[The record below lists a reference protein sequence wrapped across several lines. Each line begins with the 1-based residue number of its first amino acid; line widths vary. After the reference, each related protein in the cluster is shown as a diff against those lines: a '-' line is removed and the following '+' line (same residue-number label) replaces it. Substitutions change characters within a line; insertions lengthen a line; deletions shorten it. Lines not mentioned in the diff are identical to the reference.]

1 VRTNVGRHVN
11 LPHTSP
17 TIIVGAG
24 ISGLSA
30 AYYLARAGRPSL
42 ILEPR
47 PRAGGVI
54 ETERAE
60 GCTIEGGP
68 DSFLAAKPEALA
80 MIRELGLE
88 GELIASNDHQR
99 KTYIR
104 RHGKMVRM
112 PDGLM
117 MVVPT
122 KIMPMALSGLLG
134 WGTKIRMGL
143 EFFRRPGPPL
153 PDRSI
158 AEFVR
163 DHYGQEAVDYLAEPL
178 LSGVYGGDPRDLSV
192 NSVLPRFAE
201 LEKRYGSLTR
211 GVLATRPKPSA
222 GPLFQ
227 TLKGG
232 LGQWVDAILAAI
244 RDKCEL
250 RQQRAEAVERVPGGF
265 RIKAGGEWLEAVHV
279 VLACEAHNAAKLL
292 DGRLAE
298 LLSGIAYSSST
309 LVALGYDGPPPMPGF
324 GFLIPRKE
332 RRRILACTWVGTKFP
347 YRAPEGTTLARCFL
361 SGEDEPDVGAVHREL
376 KDLAGVRG
384 EPRFHR
390 VFRWP
395 RSMAQYSMGHAQR
408 IVEIQNLAAGIPGL
422 HLAGNAYSGI
432 GIPDCVRTGK
442 QAAEQILSY
451 VTK

>member
-1 VRTNVGRHVN
+1 V
-11 LPHTSP
+11 
-17 TIIVGAG
+17 
-24 ISGLSA
+24 
-30 AYYLARAGRPSL
+30 
-42 ILEPR
+42 
-47 PRAGGVI
+47 
-54 ETERAE
+54 E

-80 MIRELGLE
+80 MIRQLGLE
-88 GELIASNDHQR
+88 GEIIASNDALR

-104 RHGKMVRM
+104 RRGRMVRM

-117 MVVPT
+117 LVVPT
-122 KIMPMALSGLLG
+122 RIVPMALSGLLG

-143 EFFRRPGPPL
+143 ELFRRPGPAL

-158 AEFVR
+158 AEFIR

-211 GVLATRPKPSA
+211 GVLANRPKQSP

-232 LGQWVDAILAAI
+232 LGQWVDAILGAI

-250 RQQRAEAVERVPGGF
+250 RRQRAEAVERVPGGF
-265 RIKAGGEWLEAVHV
+265 RIKAGGDWLEAVHV

-292 DGRLAE
+292 DGRLAA
-298 LLSGIAYSSST
+298 LLSGIAYSSSVV
-309 LVALGYDGPPPMPGF
+309 VALGYAGPAPMPGF

-332 RRRILACTWVGTKFP
+332 RRRIVACTWVGTKFP
-347 YRAPEGTTLARCFL
+347 FRAPEGTTLARCFL
-361 SGEDEPDVGAVHREL
+361 SGEDEPDIGAVHREL
-376 KDLAGVRG
+376 QDLAGIRG

-390 VFRWP
+390 IFRWP
-395 RSMAQYSMGHAQR
+395 RAMAQYGVGHAQR
-408 IVEIQNLAAGIPGL
+408 IAGIQELAAEVPGL

-442 QAAEQILSY
+442 QSAEKILQWGGPMACQVPSRS
-451 VTK
+451 

>member
-1 VRTNVGRHVN
+1 
-11 LPHTSP
+11 
-17 TIIVGAG
+17 
-24 ISGLSA
+24 
-30 AYYLARAGRPSL
+30 
-42 ILEPR
+42 
-47 PRAGGVI
+47 
-54 ETERAE
+54 
-60 GCTIEGGP
+60 
-68 DSFLAAKPEALA
+68 

-88 GELIASNDHQR
+88 SEVIASNDYQR

-104 RHGKMVRM
+104 RHGRMVPM

-134 WGTKIRMGL
+134 WGAKIRMGV
-143 EFFRRPGPPL
+143 EFFRRPGPPR

-158 AEFVR
+158 AEFIR

-192 NSVLPRFAE
+192 DSVLPRFAE

-211 GVLATRPKPSA
+211 GVLATRPKQSA
-222 GPLFQ
+222 GPLFR

-232 LGQWVDAILAAI
+232 LGQWVDAIVGAI
-244 RDKCEL
+244 RGKCEL
-250 RQQRAEAVERVPGGF
+250 RQMGVDAIERTSAGF
-265 RIKAGGEWLEAVHV
+265 RIKAGGDWLEAVHM

-298 LLSGIAYSSST
+298 LLGGIAYSSSVV
-309 LVALGYDGPPPMPGF
+309 VALGYGGPPPMPGF

-332 RRRILACTWVGTKFP
+332 RRRIVACTWVGTKFP

-361 SGEDEPDVGAVHREL
+361 SGEDEPDIGAVHREL
-376 KDLAGVRG
+376 QDLAGVRG

-390 VFRWP
+390 IFRWP
-395 RSMAQYSMGHAQR
+395 RAMAQYGVGHAQR
-408 IVEIQNLAAGIPGL
+408 IAEIQELAAEVPGL

-442 QAAEQILSY
+442 QAAEKILGP
-451 VTK
+451 

>member
-1 VRTNVGRHVN
+1 MNN
-11 LPHTSP
+11 PPS
-17 TIIVGAG
+17 IIVGAG

-30 AYYLARAGRPSL
+30 AYYLAQAGHRSL
-42 ILEPR
+42 ILDPR
-47 PRAGGVI
+47 PRPGGVI
-54 ETERAE
+54 QTERFE

-88 GELIASNDHQR
+88 GDLIASNDHQR

-122 KIMPMALSGLLG
+122 KLMPMALSGLLG
-134 WGTKIRMGL
+134 WGAKIRMGL
-143 EFFRRPGPPL
+143 EFFRRPGPPR

-158 AEFVR
+158 AEFIR

-178 LSGVYGGDPRDLSV
+178 LSGVYGGDPRTLSV
-192 NSVLPRFAE
+192 NSVLPRFAG

-211 GVLATRPKPSA
+211 GVLATRPKQSG

-265 RIKAGGEWLEAVHV
+265 RVKAGGDWLDAVHL

-292 DGRLAE
+292 DGRLAD
-298 LLSGIAYSSST
+298 LLNGIAYSSSVV
-309 LVALGYDGPPPMPGF
+309 VALGYNGPPPMPGF
-324 GFLIPRKE
+324 GFLVPKIE
-332 RRRILACTWVGTKFP
+332 RRRILACTWVGAKFP
-347 YRAPEGTTLARCFL
+347 HRAPDGTTLARCFL
-361 SGEDEPDVGAVHREL
+361 SGEYEPDIGAVHREL
-376 KDLAGVRG
+376 KDLSGIRG

-390 VFRWP
+390 IFRWP
-395 RSMAQYSMGHAQR
+395 RAMAQYGVGHAQR
-408 IVEIQNLAAGIPGL
+408 IAEIQELAAAVPNL

-432 GIPDCVRTGK
+432 GIPDCVRTGR
-442 QAAEQILSY
+442 QAAERILQWGGPMACPSPSRS
-451 VTK
+451 

>member
-1 VRTNVGRHVN
+1 LNN
-11 LPHTSP
+11 PPH
-17 TIIVGAG
+17 IIVGAG

-30 AYYLARAGRPSL
+30 AYYLAKAGQPSL
-42 ILEPR
+42 ILDPR

-54 ETERAE
+54 QTERVE

-104 RHGKMVRM
+104 KHGRMVRM

-143 EFFRRPGPPL
+143 EFFRRPGPPQ

-158 AEFVR
+158 AEFIR
-163 DHYGQEAVDYLAEPL
+163 DHYGQETVEYLAEPL

-192 NSVLPRFAE
+192 NSVLPRFVE

-211 GVLATRPKPSA
+211 GVLASRPKQSA

-232 LGQWVDAILAAI
+232 LGQWVDAILGAI
-244 RDKCEL
+244 SDKCEL
-250 RQQRAEAVERVPGGF
+250 RQVSAGAIERTSGGF
-265 RIKAGGEWLEAVHV
+265 RIKAGGDWLEAVHV
-279 VLACEAHNAAKLL
+279 VLACEAHNSAKLL

-298 LLSGIAYSSST
+298 LLSGIAYSSSVV
-309 LVALGYDGPPPMPGF
+309 VALGYGGPPPMPGF

-332 RRRILACTWVGTKFP
+332 RRRIVACTWVGTKFP

-361 SGEDEPDVGAVHREL
+361 SGEDEPDIGAVHREL
-376 KDLAGVRG
+376 QDLAGVRE

-390 VFRWP
+390 IFRWP
-395 RSMAQYSMGHAQR
+395 RAMAQYGVGHAQR
-408 IVEIQNLAAGIPGL
+408 ITEIQGLAAAVPGL

-442 QAAEQILSY
+442 QAAEKILQQWGGPMACPIPSRS
-451 VTK
+451 

>member
-1 VRTNVGRHVN
+1 VK
-11 LPHTSP
+11 P

-30 AYYLARAGRPSL
+30 AYYLARANQPSL
-42 ILEPR
+42 ILDPR

-54 ETERAE
+54 QTERVD
-60 GCTIEGGP
+60 GCIIEGGP

-88 GELIASNDHQR
+88 SELIASNDHQR

-158 AEFVR
+158 AEFIR

-201 LEKRYGSLTR
+201 MEQRYGSLTR
-211 GVLATRPKPSA
+211 GVLANRPKHSGA
-222 GPLFQ
+222 PLFQ

-232 LGQWVDAILAAI
+232 LGQWVDAILGAV
-244 RDKCEL
+244 RGKCEL
-250 RQQRAEAVERVPGGF
+250 RQMAADAIERTSGGF
-265 RIKAGGEWLEAVHV
+265 RIKAGGDWLQAAHV

-298 LLSGIAYSSST
+298 LLSGIAYSSSVV
-309 LVALGYDGPPPMPGF
+309 VALGYGGPPPMPGF

-332 RRRILACTWVGTKFP
+332 RRRIVACTWVGAKFP
-347 YRAPEGTTLARCFL
+347 YRAPPGITLARCFM
-361 SGEDEPDVGAVHREL
+361 SGEDEPDIGAVHREL
-376 KDLAGVRG
+376 QDLAGVRG

-390 VFRWP
+390 IFRWP
-395 RSMAQYSMGHAQR
+395 RAMAQYAVGHAQR
-408 IVEIQNLAAGIPGL
+408 IAGIQELIAAIPGL

-442 QAAEQILSY
+442 QAAEKILGPSP
-451 VTK
+451 VSK